1 MPKKKVGA
9 RKRQKGS
16 VTRPRTTTTKS
27 GAKSR
32 TRTTAKVP
40 VWYQYLLED
49 DEALQELLPVLGAD
63 LTLTPNVPAVA
74 PLGTEQSA
82 TNADTKGSYPLTV
95 RQANAL
101 LAELGH
107 CWITDHEVINLLT
120 DLGKWIVNKE

>member
-1 MPKKKVGA
+1 
-9 RKRQKGS
+9 
-16 VTRPRTTTTKS
+16 
-27 GAKSR
+27 
-32 TRTTAKVP
+32 

-82 TNADTKGSYPLTV
+82 TNADTKGSYPITV

>member
-1 MPKKKVGA
+1 MPKKKVGVK
-9 RKRQKGS
+9 KRQKGS

-32 TRTTAKVP
+32 TRTTAKAP

-63 LTLTPNVPAVA
+63 LTLTPSVPAVA
-74 PLGTEQSA
+74 PLGTEQSV
-82 TNADTKGSYPLTV
+82 TSVDTKGSYPITV

-107 CWITDHEVINLLT
+107 RWIADHEVINLLT
-120 DLGKWIVNKE
+120 DLGKWIDNKE